1 MSGRGAMAGL
11 ALEGR
16 VRMRIPA
23 SLVELVRMTALAVV
37 IPSVRELRK
46 VLRAEAQKLHT
57 GSVRVVALGA
67 FKTGVVSL
75 GVDAGDRRPS
85 ARRILQLAV
94 ASQAERPCRVDH
106 ELRRAAWMLQCGT
119 VAVLA
124 LDDHMRI
131 RGHLVEHVLMTGL
144 AGFIP
149 LVLDRDLLPVLDGT
163 CSIQSVRES
172 ISLYA
177 EILWDIE
184 VSEYEENDD
193 LSLIHISEPTRL
205 GMISYAVFCLKK

>member
-85 ARRILQLAV
+85 ARGILQFAV

-106 ELRRAAWMLQCGT
+106 
-119 VAVLA
+119 
-124 LDDHMRI
+124 
-131 RGHLVEHVLMTGL
+131 VLMTGL
-144 AGFIP
+144 AGCTP
-149 LVLDRDLLPVLDGT
+149 LVLDRDLLPVLNSSR
-163 CSIQSVRES
+163 SIQPVRES
-172 ISLYA
+172 ILAYA
-177 EILWDIE
+177 EILWNIE
-184 VSEYEENDD
+184 VPKDKENNDNADD
-193 LSLIHISEPTRL
+193 NQ
-205 GMISYAVFCLKK
+205 